1 MKVGLLESR
10 AARSNA
16 YWAALLKELGVEV
29 ATPAVPD
36 DEALALGRESL
47 PDEALGV
54 QFALGRILA
63 LGRVDAVLVPHL
75 PELGGDAWGEAFT
88 ELLPRRIAGL
98 PTLIDVP
105 DGGSAT
111 EGIATEVGLRLTQ
124 SGGGV
129 RRALERIRSLTSGP
143 REELPALARAS
154 RATVAVIGPR
164 ALLAEP
170 LLSGGLRPA
179 LEDLGLHPVFS
190 HTLPLADVMKRA
202 ERMENAGKVPGGERE
217 LFGAASWL
225 AGKSAVRGLV
235 MAVPAR
241 DGAAAAALKRLAAR
255 LHKPTLTVNVEAGQT
270 DFPELEAWRDLITLG
285 EHQSAAPQSA
295 AGETA

>member
-16 YWAALLKELGVEV
+16 YWTALLKDLGVEV
-29 ATPAVPD
+29 AAPSVTDA
-36 DEALALGRESL
+36 EALDIGRESL
-47 PDEALGV
+47 PGEALGV
-54 QFALGRILA
+54 QLALGRILA

-75 PELGGDAWGEAFT
+75 PEVNADAWGEAFT
-88 ELLPRRIAGL
+88 DLLPRRISGL

-105 DGGSAT
+105 DGGPEL
-111 EGIATEVGLRLTQ
+111 EGAAAEIGLRLTQ

-129 RRALERIRSLTSGP
+129 RRALERTRPLAAGP
-143 REELPALARAS
+143 REDMPVLARAS

-179 LEDLGLHPVFS
+179 LEALGLHPVFS
-190 HTLPLADVMKRA
+190 HELPLADIMKRA
-202 ERMENAGKVPGGERE
+202 ERLENPGKIAGGERE
-217 LFGAASWL
+217 LFGAASL
-225 AGKSAVRGLV
+225 LSGKSAVRGLI

-241 DGAAAAALKRLAAR
+241 DGAAGAALDRLAR
-255 LHKPTLTVNVEAGQT
+255 RMHKPTLTLQVEAGQT
-270 DFPELEAWRDLITLG
+270 AFPELEAFRDAITLG
-285 EHQSAAPQSA
+285 EEQPTT
-295 AGETA
+295 GENA